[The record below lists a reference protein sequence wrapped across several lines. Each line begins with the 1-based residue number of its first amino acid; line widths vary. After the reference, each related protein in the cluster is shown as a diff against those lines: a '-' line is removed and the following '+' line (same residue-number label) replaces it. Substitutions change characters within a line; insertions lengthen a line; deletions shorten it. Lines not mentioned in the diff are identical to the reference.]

1 MRAPRGRT
9 FGERALD
16 FFGSLQPPR
25 KLPPGIRV
33 MNPYRDPRVWPCV
46 KEFFRRYFADNA
58 PRTLVF
64 GINPG
69 RFGAGVTGV
78 MFTDPVALESFCGIR
93 NELTKRRET
102 SSEFV
107 YEFIQRRGGPDA
119 FYREFFLTAVSP
131 LGFLR
136 DGRNCNYYDDPRLLA
151 RVTPFIVRTLKA
163 QLALGAGRAAA
174 IVLGS
179 GANHRFV
186 SALNDEHAFFGRL
199 FRLEHPRFIMQ
210 YRRKRLA
217 RYYQEYARVFDAARA
232 ANTELTQP
240 RLGPG

>member
-16 FFGSLQPPR
+16 FFGNLQSPR
-25 KLPPGIRV
+25 DLPAGIRV
-33 MNPYRDPRVWPCV
+33 MNPYRDPRVWRYV

-58 PRTLVF
+58 PRTPVL

-93 NELTKRRET
+93 NDLVKRRET

-119 FYREFFLTAVSP
+119 FFREFFLTAVSP

-136 DGRNCNYYDDPRLLA
+136 NGRNCNYYDDPRLLA
-151 RVTPFIVRTLKA
+151 RVTPFIVRTLNA
-163 QLALGAGRAAA
+163 QLELGISRNAA

-179 GANHRFV
+179 GANHRFLA
-186 SALNDEHAFFGRL
+186 ALNDERGFFRTL
-199 FRLEHPRFIMQ
+199 YPLEHPRFIMQ

-217 RYYQEYARVFDAARA
+217 QYYDEYARTFDAARSA
-232 ANTELTQP
+232 AA
-240 RLGPG
+240 RLVQA